1 MNARALVAI
10 AALAAACHH
19 ESPPSPTTTTSS
31 AVVVT
36 STAPI
41 GEYKVGENGA
51 QTITID
57 GVRIE
62 TTADLPSRSSNVAGE
77 VQSGDSG
84 DGHTLVVLR
93 GWPIRLVGGR
103 VSVLGRDYGAVS
115 SGGTVRLAKDGV
127 HVGPEL
133 RGPLP

>member
-1 MNARALVAI
+1 MNARAFVAI

-19 ESPPSPTTTTSS
+19 ESPPAPTTTSTS
-31 AVVVT
+31 VVVT
-36 STAPI
+36 TTAPI

-62 TTADLPSRSSNVAGE
+62 TAADLPDRSSNVVVGGNI
-77 VQSGDSG
+77 GDAG
-84 DGHTLVVLR
+84 DGQTVVVLR

-103 VSVLGRDYGAVS
+103 VNVLGRDYGTVS

-127 HVGPEL
+127 HVGAEL